1 MLDAL
6 MAQSPTGFAFIDAE
20 LRLRRV
26 SHSLAELIGTKPAEQ
41 LGRTPAEV
49 WPAALAAS
57 AESAVR
63 KVLETGFRTPDLARH
78 NPKEF
83 TVLHTAAM
91 GQKVREVLHQI
102 LSRREPLIAV

>member
-6 MAQSPTGFAFIDAE
+6 MAQSPTGFAFIDTE

-26 SHSLAELIGTKPAEQ
+26 SQSLAELIGTKPAEQ

-63 KVLETGFRTPDLARH
+63 KVLADGLPVSDGAPDSRPGNGAPARARSWRCRGTRRTIRPG
-78 NPKEF
+78 
-83 TVLHTAAM
+83 T
-91 GQKVREVLHQI
+91 
-102 LSRREPLIAV
+102 